1 MIISECNH
9 VYFIIAHCQSLLM
22 AFSRTSRNTAT
33 IQEKSNIAFHSLWL
47 NKFNSINIKA
57 YLANS
62 ASCFGSDKSIPGM
75 PPGGSF
81 LPVMYSE

>member
-1 MIISECNH
+1 MAHIFSC
-9 VYFIIAHCQSLLM
+9 FI
-22 AFSRTSRNTAT
+22 N
-33 IQEKSNIAFHSLWL
+33 E
-47 NKFNSINIKA
+47 NKFQCVFIKCMEKTFSI

-62 ASCFGSDKSIPGM
+62 ASCFGSERSMPGM